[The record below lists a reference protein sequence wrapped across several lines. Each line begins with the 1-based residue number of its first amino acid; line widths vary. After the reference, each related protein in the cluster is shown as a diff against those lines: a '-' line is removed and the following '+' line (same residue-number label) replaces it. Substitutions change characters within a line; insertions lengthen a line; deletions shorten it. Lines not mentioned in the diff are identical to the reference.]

1 MKKVLSAAMAA
12 VMVVSMAGCG
22 SAGKTAETTTA
33 APAAATEK
41 TEETTAADTKEA
53 ASSGEVT
60 TIEFFQMKDE
70 GTDYYTALIKEFEA
84 QNPDIKIEYTN
95 VPDAETV
102 LMTRMASDQVPDVF
116 THFPLDASFRE
127 QVKAGY
133 MMDLTGETMLENV
146 ADDILDISL
155 IDGKS
160 YSVPVSLNMLG
171 VYYNKDLFDKAGVEY
186 PKDGMTLTDYRELAA
201 NTNDYQ
207 HQEGEQKLLT
217 DLLDLKRIFQGSKH
231 LHHLCSS
238 TKCLDLFLCG
248 CTECICFYIEL
259 FGKFSVSKN
268 FNAVL
273 RVLYDTL
280 LEQCLNSYGFTVLK
294 YFKCTQID
302 CNDILRVSVCEASLR
317 NTSV

>member
-127 QVKAGY
+127 QVK
-133 MMDLTGETMLENV
+133 L
-146 ADDILDISL
+146 
-155 IDGKS
+155 
-160 YSVPVSLNMLG
+160 
-171 VYYNKDLFDKAGVEY
+171 
-186 PKDGMTLTDYRELAA
+186 
-201 NTNDYQ
+201 
-207 HQEGEQKLLT
+207 
-217 DLLDLKRIFQGSKH
+217 
-231 LHHLCSS
+231 
-238 TKCLDLFLCG
+238 
-248 CTECICFYIEL
+248 
-259 FGKFSVSKN
+259 VSKQYIV
-268 FNAVL
+268 F
-273 RVLYDTL
+273 
-280 LEQCLNSYGFTVLK
+280 CLS
-294 YFKCTQID
+294 
-302 CNDILRVSVCEASLR
+302 A
-317 NTSV
+317 

>member
-102 LMTRMASDQVPDVF
+102 LMT
-116 THFPLDASFRE
+116 
-127 QVKAGY
+127 
-133 MMDLTGETMLENV
+133 
-146 ADDILDISL
+146 
-155 IDGKS
+155 
-160 YSVPVSLNMLG
+160 
-171 VYYNKDLFDKAGVEY
+171 
-186 PKDGMTLTDYRELAA
+186 
-201 NTNDYQ
+201 
-207 HQEGEQKLLT
+207 
-217 DLLDLKRIFQGSKH
+217 
-231 LHHLCSS
+231 
-238 TKCLDLFLCG
+238 
-248 CTECICFYIEL
+248 
-259 FGKFSVSKN
+259 
-268 FNAVL
+268 
-273 RVLYDTL
+273 
-280 LEQCLNSYGFTVLK
+280 
-294 YFKCTQID
+294 
-302 CNDILRVSVCEASLR
+302 
-317 NTSV
+317 

>member
-22 SAGKTAETTTA
+22 SSNKPAETTA
-33 APAAATEK
+33 APAASTEK
-41 TEETTAADTKEA
+41 TEETTAAETKEA
-53 ASSGEVT
+53 ASTGEVT

-133 MMDLTGETMLENV
+133 MMDLTGEKMLDNV

-155 IDGKS
+155 IDSKS
-160 YSVPVSLNMLG
+160 YSIPVSLNMLG
-171 VYYNKDLFDKAGVEY
+171 VYYNKDLFDKADATIPATIE
-186 PKDGMTLTDYRELAA
+186 
-201 NTNDYQ
+201 
-207 HQEGEQKLLT
+207 
-217 DLLDLKRIFQGSKH
+217 DLYKV
-231 LHHLCSS
+231 C
-238 TKCLDLFLCG
+238 
-248 CTECICFYIEL
+248 
-259 FGKFSVSKN
+259 
-268 FNAVL
+268 
-273 RVLYDTL
+273 DTL
-280 LEQCLNSYGFTVLK
+280 KAADITPFTFPDKDVWTVRQFCDRASVTMLEDPVGLFEDIAAGGTTAADSKELRQMGETIVKLRQYG
-294 YFKCTQID
+294 
-302 CNDILRVSVCEASLR
+302 
-317 NTSV
+317 